1 MGRIILFAVA
11 VLLNICFNVR
21 SAENTLQASS
31 LSTNER
37 KNIPQNTNR
46 LSSHANASL
55 SSNHDLHSNLFKV
68 PAKIPR
74 SSVSLET
81 YSVSPNL
88 FKEVLV
94 GTGTSGFSGD
104 GGQATSAQIS
114 ATSSWA
120 DSSGNIYFTEMSNF
134 RIRKVNTGGIVSTMG
149 GSAIQS
155 TAGTGGPIGS
165 VNFYW
170 PFSVMGDA
178 ACTMLFMSDRRYVWK
193 YIFSTDI
200 ISVFAHAAGQSPGYA
215 GDGGPAISARL
226 NQPAGLWLT
235 TGGVLYIADFW
246 NNRIRKVSSGIITTV
261 VGSGT
266 TDAPGSYTGDGGP
279 ALSATL
285 NQPFGVY
292 VNTNGEI
299 YVADTENRV
308 IRFVNTSSIISTIP
322 GITGYYTFTLI
333 GDTVGNIFF
342 TDETGCKLRVVDTL
356 GIVSVLFGNSCGYS
370 AGISTRTA
378 SLGSMNS
385 IWIDTASRFYLCDVK
400 SIYRSLLVSSP
411 TSQPSRQPTGQP
423 TRQPTLTLAT
433 SLKDGLI
440 AFYPFDGNAND
451 HSGNNLDGIAIN
463 TVPSPDRFGNPS
475 RSYYFDGTSSY
486 VKVMNGKPFQL
497 NMWNSVDF
505 TFAFWIKPTLNSWNV
520 WFDTQ
525 ISGTSGYALGSEIT
539 GRDIVFTFREY
550 SSNTWKTYTFG
561 DFTSYNQW
569 HHFVMT
575 KRGKT
580 FITYMDGSLTFQINT
595 TYTRIKS
602 NGALPF
608 KIGNCQENSR
618 YFLGSM
624 DDVFIFNRSITPD
637 EVRMLYN
644 FDAPTSQPSRQPT
657 AQPTRLPTGQPTR
670 QPTGQPTRQPT
681 SQPTRLPTAQP
692 TRLPTG
698 QPTRLPTAQ
707 PTRQPTSQPTRQ
719 PTSQPTRLPTAQPTR
734 LPTGQPTRQ
743 PTLTLATSLKTGLL
757 AFYPF
762 DGNAN
767 DHSGNNLDGIA
778 INTVPSPDRFGNPSR
793 SYYFDGTSS
802 YVKVMNGNPFQLNMW
817 NSMDFTFAFWIKPTL
832 KSWNVWFDTQ
842 ISGTSG
848 YALNTDSSGRNIVFT
863 FREYSTNSWQTM
875 TFGDWAS
882 YDQWH
887 HFVMSKK
894 GKTFTSYMDGS
905 MTFRINTTYTRI
917 KSNGALPFKIGNSVE
932 TLRYFLGSMDDVFI
946 FNRSITPDEVRMLY
960 NFDGP
965 TSQPTMQP
973 TRQPSSRPTRQ
984 PTVAPSSQPTTQP
997 SSRPSSQPSSRP
1009 SMQPTN
1015 QPSAYPTNQ
1024 PTSLPS
1030 SMPSSQPSSVPSVQ
1044 PSCCP
1049 SG

>member
-1 MGRIILFAVA
+1 LISLFKIPINNQLIFFLFSTEIHICFVIIVLFAVCFLPLKSILLATMGRIILFTIV
-11 VLLNICFNVR
+11 VLLKICFNVL

-37 KNIPQNTNR
+37 KNITQNTNR
-46 LSSHANASL
+46 LSSHVNASL
-55 SSNHDLHSNLFKV
+55 SSNHDLHSNLFNV

-81 YSVSPNL
+81 YSASPNL

-94 GTGTSGFSGD
+94 GMSTSGFSGD

-114 ATSSWA
+114 DTSSWA
-120 DSSGNIYFTEMSNF
+120 DSSGNIYFTEQSNF
-134 RIRKVNTGGIVSTMG
+134 RIRKVNSGGIISTMG
-149 GSAIQS
+149 GSATQS

-165 VNFYW
+165 TNFYW
-170 PFSVMGDA
+170 PFSVIGDA
-178 ACTMLFMSDRRYVWK
+178 ACTMMFISDRRYVWK
-193 YIFSTDI
+193 YVFSNDI
-200 ISVFAHAAGQSPGYA
+200 ISVFAHQVGQNPGYA
-215 GDGGPAISARL
+215 GDGGLAASARL

-246 NNRIRKVSSGIITTV
+246 NNRIRKVSSNIITTV

-266 TDAPGSYTGDGGP
+266 TNAPGSYTGDGGL

-308 IRFVNTSSIISTIP
+308 IRFVNTSSIITSIP

-333 GDTVGNIFF
+333 GDTIGNIFF

-385 IWIDTASRFYLCDVK
+385 VWIDSASRFYLSDLN

-423 TRQPTLTLAT
+423 TRQPT
-433 SLKDGLI
+433 
-440 AFYPFDGNAND
+440 
-451 HSGNNLDGIAIN
+451 
-463 TVPSPDRFGNPS
+463 
-475 RSYYFDGTSSY
+475 
-486 VKVMNGKPFQL
+486 
-497 NMWNSVDF
+497 
-505 TFAFWIKPTLNSWNV
+505 
-520 WFDTQ
+520 
-525 ISGTSGYALGSEIT
+525 
-539 GRDIVFTFREY
+539 
-550 SSNTWKTYTFG
+550 
-561 DFTSYNQW
+561 
-569 HHFVMT
+569 
-575 KRGKT
+575 
-580 FITYMDGSLTFQINT
+580 
-595 TYTRIKS
+595 
-602 NGALPF
+602 
-608 KIGNCQENSR
+608 
-618 YFLGSM
+618 
-624 DDVFIFNRSITPD
+624 
-637 EVRMLYN
+637 
-644 FDAPTSQPSRQPT
+644 
-657 AQPTRLPTGQPTR
+657 GQPT
-670 QPTGQPTRQPT
+670 Q
-681 SQPTRLPTAQP
+681 
-692 TRLPTG
+692 
-698 QPTRLPTAQ
+698 
-707 PTRQPTSQPTRQ
+707 
-719 PTSQPTRLPTAQPTR
+719 
-734 LPTGQPTRQ
+734 Q

-778 INTVPSPDRFGNPSR
+778 INTVPSADRFGNPSR

-802 YVKVMNGNPFQLNMW
+802 YVKVMNGKPFQLNMW
-817 NSMDFTFAFWIKPTL
+817 NSMDFTFAFWIKPSVN
-832 KSWNVWFDTQ
+832 SWNVWFDTQ

-848 YALNTDSSGRNIVFT
+848 YALV
-863 FREYSTNSWQTM
+863 
-875 TFGDWAS
+875 GDWPS
-882 YDQWH
+882 YSQWH
-887 HFVMSKK
+887 HFVMTKK

-905 MTFRINTTYTRI
+905 MTLQINTTYTRI

-932 TLRYFLGSMDDVFI
+932 TQRYFHGSMDDVFI
-946 FNRSITPDEVRMLY
+946 FNRSVTRDEVRMLY
-960 NFDGP
+960 NFDAP

-984 PTVAPSSQPTTQP
+984 PTVAPSSLPTTQP
-997 SSRPSSQPSSRP
+997 SSQPSMQPTSRPSSQPSSRP
-1009 SMQPTN
+1009 SVKPTN

-1030 SMPSSQPSSVPSVQ
+1030 SMPSSQPSSMPSIQ
-1044 PSCCP
+1044 PSCSP
-1049 SG
+1049 SGKCSFDFASFPYSNHLHFFYFL